1 MLRFG
6 ASGGLCAATG
16 HDGAS
21 KGIRQGWLWK
31 QAARG
36 SKGGLIGGRKGGM
49 ASGVVRRAWTPLEHD
64 RAPWAALGVSRRTW
78 YRHFRGAKTDGE
90 SRWAKIGTE
99 EPIQIDRSFR
109 ALALENI

>member
-21 KGIRQGWLWK
+21 KGISQAWLWK

-49 ASGVVRRAWTPLEHD
+49 ASGVVRRAGTPLEHD
-64 RAPWAALGVSRRTW
+64 RAPWESAGVSRATW
-78 YRHFRGAKTDGE
+78 YRRVRLK
-90 SRWAKIGTE
+90 SQYR
-99 EPIQIDRSFR
+99 
-109 ALALENI
+109 

>member
-16 HDGAS
+16 YDGAS
-21 KGIRQGWLWK
+21 KGISKAGSGNWK

-49 ASGVVRRAWTPLEHD
+49 ASGVVRRAGTPLEHD
-64 RAPWAALGVSRRTW
+64 RAPWESAGVSRATW
-78 YRHFRGAKTDGE
+78 YRRVRLK
-90 SRWAKIGTE
+90 SQYR
-99 EPIQIDRSFR
+99 
-109 ALALENI
+109 